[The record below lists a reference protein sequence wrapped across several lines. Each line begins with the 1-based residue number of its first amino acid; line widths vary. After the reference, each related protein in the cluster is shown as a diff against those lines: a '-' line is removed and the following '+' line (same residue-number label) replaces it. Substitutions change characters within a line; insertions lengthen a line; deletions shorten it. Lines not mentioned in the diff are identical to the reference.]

1 MLVRINKAAKTLD
14 VSASHIRKMI
24 ARGRYPSYRIGNR
37 IIRVDPEEIRAI
49 SKVCHQGVGDSNRDD
64 LHLGHTSKDP
74 LRESGRR
81 TEVSPISIR
90 DVAAGAG
97 TFAQTTRE
105 RG

>member
-49 SKVCHQGVGDSNRDD
+49 SKVCHQGVYSEE
-64 LHLGHTSKDP
+64 SKDDIAKP
-74 LRESGRR
+74 TS
-81 TEVSPISIR
+81 
-90 DVAAGAG
+90 
-97 TFAQTTRE
+97 
-105 RG
+105 